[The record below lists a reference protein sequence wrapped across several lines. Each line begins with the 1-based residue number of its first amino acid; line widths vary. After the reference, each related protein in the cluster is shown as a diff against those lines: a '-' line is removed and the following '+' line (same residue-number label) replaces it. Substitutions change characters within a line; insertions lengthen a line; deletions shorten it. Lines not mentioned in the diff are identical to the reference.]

1 MNTPTIILY
10 RIAVA
15 VGLTFLTL
23 TLLTAAPAGGSCES
37 MASLNL
43 PDTTITSIQSV
54 AAGAF
59 TPPGRAARGFQD
71 LPAFCRVAA
80 TLKPTS
86 DSDIKIEVWMPAA
99 GWNGKYEGV
108 GNGGWAGSINY
119 ADMAQAL
126 RRGYATSSTDTG
138 HTGGSASFALGHAEK
153 LIDFGYRSEHE
164 MTVKAKAII
173 AAFYGTAPK
182 FSYFAGCSSGGRQAL
197 MEAQRFPND
206 YDGIVAGAPTNNWTN
221 MMFGRIWVAQ
231 ATLKDSA
238 SYIPPAKYPVIHKA
252 ALEACDAADGV
263 KDGVIG
269 DPTRCHFDPQVL
281 ECKES
286 DGPDCLT
293 TAQVEAARKIY
304 AAPKNPSSGQE
315 IFPGMEPGSELV
327 WATLAGGPKPIA
339 LADDHFKY
347 VVFQDP
353 NWDFKTLN
361 FDGDLSKAEKADHG
375 ILSAISPDLK
385 AFASHGGR
393 LIHYHGWSDQQ
404 VQPRNS
410 VNYYNSVDKA
420 LGGTGKEKDSY
431 RLFMAP
437 GMNHCG
443 GGDGPNTFDML
454 GALEQWVEKG
464 KAPDQILASH
474 STNGKVDRTRPLC
487 PYPQVARYKGSGSTD
502 DAVNFACAER

>member
-1 MNTPTIILY
+1 MNKPTVT
-10 RIAVA
+10 RIAFANA
-15 VGLTFLTL
+15 VMLLTFTSLR
-23 TLLTAAPAGGSCES
+23 AAPAGGSCES
-37 MASLNL
+37 LASLNL
-43 PDTTITSIQSV
+43 PDSTITVIQSV

-59 TPPGRAARGFQD
+59 TPPTRATAAFQD
-71 LPAFCRVAA
+71 LPAFCRVGA
-80 TLKPTS
+80 TLKPAT
-86 DSDIKIEVWMPAA
+86 DSEIKIEVWMPVS

-119 ADMAQAL
+119 ADLAQAL
-126 RRGYATSSTDTG
+126 RRGYAASSTDTG
-138 HTGGSASFALGHAEK
+138 HTGGSASFAVGHPEK

-164 MTVKAKAII
+164 MTLKAKAII
-173 AAFYGTAPK
+173 AAFYGVAPK
-182 FSYFAGCSSGGRQAL
+182 FSYFVGCSSGGRQAF

-231 ATLKDSA
+231 ATLNDPA
-238 SYIPPAKYPVIHKA
+238 SYIPPAKYAVIHKA
-252 ALEACDAADGV
+252 ALEACDAVDGV

-269 DPTRCHFDPQVL
+269 DPTRCRFDPTVL
-281 ECKES
+281 ECKDA

-293 TAQVEAARKIY
+293 AAQVAAARKIY
-304 AAPKNPSSGQE
+304 DVPKNPRTGQE

-361 FDGDLSKAEKADHG
+361 FDTDVLKAEKADLG
-375 ILSAISPDLK
+375 ILSATNPDLK
-385 AFASHGGR
+385 AFTSHGGK
-393 LIHYHGWSDQQ
+393 LIHYHGWTDQQ

-410 VNYYNSVDKA
+410 INYYNSVAKT
-420 LGGTGKEKDSY
+420 LGGAGKTMDSY

-443 GGDGPNTFDML
+443 GGDGPNSFDML
-454 GALEQWVEKG
+454 GTLEQWVEKG
-464 KAPDQILASH
+464 KAPDRIIASH
-474 STNGKVDRTRPLC
+474 STNGKIDRTRPLC

-502 DAVNFACAER
+502 DAANFSCEK